1 VIRVDRGR
9 RLENG
14 AWERMVDSRAARP
27 PKGRAA
33 TQGRRRT
40 GTGCVGAATGGRA
53 VQGGP
58 RRWRGGTERPWVTAH
73 HGSVARPPKERAP

>member
-14 AWERMVDSRAARP
+14 ARERTVDSRAARP

-33 TQGRRRT
+33 AQGRRRT
-40 GTGCVGAATGGRA
+40 GTGCVGAATGGRVGRCREA
-53 VQGGP
+53 LVDAAATQRGP
-58 RRWRGGTERPWVTAH
+58 G
-73 HGSVARPPKERAP
+73 